1 MKPAADQSQSI
12 CPGALG
18 EALYRAV
25 LQESLD
31 GFLVVGADGR
41 ILEANEAY
49 ARLSGY
55 AREELTGLRL
65 HDLEAPES
73 EGEIDERL
81 ATVLARGHQRF
92 DTQHRAKDGSLHH
105 VEVSTQ
111 AASAEG
117 PVFVFVRDTSL
128 RHRHREDLG
137 KLRSAVEQSANSIII
152 TDTSGV
158 IEYANPA
165 ASLSSGYPVEEL
177 VGQRT
182 SVFKSGEQDDD
193 FYRELWL
200 TVSSGE
206 TWHGE
211 FRNRRKD
218 GALYWESAT
227 ISPVF
232 DNAGR
237 IKRFVAIKEDIT
249 GRRELEETLRDALKG
264 AETAS
269 RAKSEFLNIMSY
281 ELRTP
286 LSTVL
291 GFAELLST
299 TPLDDSQ
306 TGYLQAIRDGGQRL
320 LQILSDIL
328 DYSTLEKGRLQI
340 ERSPVGVTDLA
351 ESCHRKFEAAARE
364 KGLTLGHVVEPG
376 LPGVILG
383 DGRRILQILGHL
395 VGNAVKFTDRGSV
408 MLRIRPGMSEG
419 RNCITFCV
427 EDTGP
432 GISQEMVTS
441 LFEPF
446 TQGDSTITRRFGGAG
461 LGLTL
466 SRGLA
471 EAMDGGITVSSE
483 VGQGSTFVLA
493 LPLDAG
499 AGTASGDAEQPAR
512 APKAAPGVKPILV
525 AEDDIASAMVVRK
538 MLAKLGY
545 ESQHCPN
552 GKVALE
558 IFSPDRFSAVLMDL
572 RMPVMDGVE
581 AARRIRETNP
591 DGPDAVPI
599 IALTANVM
607 PGDRKRCF
615 DAGMNDYLTKPIR
628 LEDLAA
634 KLSSC
639 IKRT

>member
-1 MKPAADQSQSI
+1 MTAPTSQQPSVR
-12 CPGALG
+12 G
-18 EALYRAV
+18 EFGESFYRAV
-25 LQESLD
+25 IEAAID
-31 GFLVVGADGR
+31 GFWIVDQDGR
-41 ILEANEAY
+41 ILEVNESY
-49 ARLSGY
+49 ARMSGY
-55 AREELTGLRL
+55 SRGELCGMRMQ
-65 HDLEAPES
+65 DLDAVES
-73 EGEIDERL
+73 AEQTAERL
-81 ATVLARGHQRF
+81 ATVMARGQQRF
-92 DTQHRAKDGSLHH
+92 ETQHRRKDGSLLH
-105 VEVSTQ
+105 VEVSAQ
-111 AASAEG
+111 VYPG
-117 PVFVFVRDTSL
+117 DGHFFVFVRDTSL
-128 RHRHREDLG
+128 RHKHREDLG
-137 KLRSAVEQSANSIII
+137 KLRSAVEQSANAILI
-152 TDTSGV
+152 TDKSGT

-165 ASLSSGYPVEEL
+165 AALSSGYPVEEL

-182 SVFKSGEQDDD
+182 SVLKSGEQDDE

-200 TVSSGE
+200 TISAGE

-227 ISPVF
+227 ISPIF
-232 DNAGR
+232 DSDGR
-237 IKRFVAIKEDIT
+237 ILRFVAIKEDIT
-249 GRRELEETLRDALKG
+249 GRRELEDNLRDALKG

-299 TPLDDSQ
+299 TTLDDSQ
-306 TGYLQAIRDGGQRL
+306 NGYLQAIRDGGQRL

-328 DYSTLEKGRLQI
+328 DYSTLEKGRLQL

-364 KGLTLGHVVEPG
+364 KGLTLSHVVEPG

-408 MLRIRPGMSEG
+408 LLRILPSTSEG
-419 RNCITFCV
+419 RSYISFSI

-432 GISQEMVTS
+432 GISQDLVAS
-441 LFEPF
+441 LFEAF
-446 TQGDSTITRRFGGAG
+446 TQADSTLTRRFGGAG

-471 EAMDGGITVSSE
+471 EAMDGGISVSSE
-483 VGQGSTFVLA
+483 IGRGSNFVLT
-493 LPLDAG
+493 LPLDNAG
-499 AGTASGDAEQPAR
+499 PGRDAESGQRGPAPR
-512 APKAAPGVKPILV
+512 ALPGAKPILV

-538 MLAKLGY
+538 MLSKLGY

-552 GKVALE
+552 GKIAVE
-558 IFSPDRFSAVLMDL
+558 VFSPDRFSAVLMDL

-581 AARRIRETNP
+581 AAQRIRESNP
-591 DGPDAVPI
+591 EGPDAVPI
-599 IALTANVM
+599 IALTANIM

-615 DAGMNDYLTKPIR
+615 EAGMSDYLTKPIR
-628 LEDLAA
+628 LEDLAS
-634 KLSSC
+634 KLSSL
-639 IKRT
+639 IKPA